1 MASQPIEQF
10 SKLPNFR
17 ALPRQLAP
25 QLFRSGALSELTP
38 AGQQELREY
47 DIACVVDLREPYEI
61 ADAPDFISQY
71 TYVNVPLY
79 RGQVPLAAAIDDVY
93 RLLLM
98 ERGHQMAAAV
108 QAIAQSVGSRV
119 VVHCKAGK
127 DRTGLVVAL
136 MMAAAAV
143 PVEIIVADYA
153 QSADNL
159 SPAYRRQITHQLE
172 TELAGNL
179 AELKSAMQL
188 HMASPGAA
196 LHGALELVDTK
207 FGSVKQYLAA
217 HGVNTEQLA
226 LLETHFGVGND
237 AS

>member
-1 MASQPIEQF
+1 MASQPIAQLVQ
-10 SKLPNFR
+10 LPNFR
-17 ALPRQLAP
+17 ALPNQRAP

-38 AGQQELREY
+38 AGRQELQQH
-47 DIACVVDLREPYEI
+47 DIACVIDLREPYEI
-61 ADAPDFISQY
+61 AEAPDFIDQY

-98 ERGHQMAAAV
+98 ERGNQIAAAV
-108 QAIAQSVGSRV
+108 QAIIQYMDRRV

-136 MMAAAAV
+136 MMAAAGV
-143 PVEIIVADYA
+143 PTEVLVADYT

-159 SPAYRRQITHQLE
+159 SPAYRRQVTHQLE
-172 TELAGNL
+172 TELADNPEGF
-179 AELKSAMQL
+179 KTAMQL

-196 LHGALELVDTK
+196 LQRALELVGTK
-207 FGSVKQYLAA
+207 FGSAKQYLAV
-217 HGVNTEQLA
+217 HGVSAEQLVQ
-226 LLETHFGVGND
+226 LETHFAVGSNV
-237 AS
+237 